1 MDAVTLNAMVSE
13 DRRLIVDLPDDIP
26 VGPVKLV
33 IQPMDAPIG
42 GKHELTWEEARAKL
56 MAAGRLAVNLDIPD
70 DLEDISDEEL
80 EELSKLAAGG
90 RSAQEII
97 DEDRGEY

>member
-1 MDAVTLNAMVSE
+1 MDAVTLNAVVSE
-13 DRRLIVDLPDDIP
+13 DRRLIVDLPDNIP
-26 VGPVKLV
+26 AGPVKLV
-33 IQPMDAPIG
+33 IQPVDTPIG
-42 GKHELTWEEARAKL
+42 NKHELTWEEARAKL
-56 MAAGRLAVNLDIPD
+56 MAAGRLAINLGIPD